1 MSNISVFG
9 LGYVG
14 CVSLGCLAEL
24 GNTVIGVDVNN
35 HKVDLINR
43 GKPTIIEK
51 DIDVLIARHQQA
63 GKISATTDYKT
74 AVQSTEVTF
83 ICVGTPSV
91 PNGQLNMEYV
101 FNAARQIADG
111 LKAKERFHVVAV
123 RSTVFP
129 GTNKKVAEIIAE
141 KTGKTPDVDF
151 AVVSNPEF
159 LREGSAVEDYFNPSI
174 TVIGSNNNRA
184 AEIMSGIYEKINAP
198 VVVSSIEAA
207 EIIKYINNTF
217 HALKITFAN
226 EVGNI
231 CKALDIDPY
240 EVMRLFK
247 MDNRLNIS
255 TAYFNP
261 GMAYGGSC
269 LPKDLLGLM
278 TIAHDNYVKA
288 PVISAIA
295 ESNHNQQQRALE
307 LVIKAGH
314 KKIGL
319 LGLAFKKGTDDLRYS
334 PLVNLVESLIGK
346 GYQVSIFDR
355 FVNISNLTGTNKQY
369 IEQHLPHLT
378 GLLKDNLKEV
388 IEQSQTLVIGHN
400 PEEAD
405 YELISQFDG
414 VIIDLVR
421 LKTEKLQGKTIMGIS
436 W

>member
-1 MSNISVFG
+1 MFG

-24 GNTVIGVDVNN
+24 GNTVIGVDVSN
-35 HKVDLINR
+35 HKVDLINE

-51 DIDVLIARHQQA
+51 DIDVLIDRHKKA
-63 GKISATTDYKT
+63 GKISATTDFIQ
-74 AVQSTEVTF
+74 AVESSDITF
-83 ICVGTPSV
+83 ICVGTPSL
-91 PNGQLNMEYV
+91 PTGQLNMEYV
-101 FNAARQIADG
+101 FNAARQIAEG
-111 LKAKERFHVVAV
+111 LKSKESFHVVAI

-129 GTNKKVAEIIAE
+129 GTNRRVAEIIAE
-141 KTGKTPDVDF
+141 QAGKTENIDF

-174 TVIGSNNNRA
+174 TVIGSNNARA
-184 AEIMSGIYEKINAP
+184 TEIMSGIYNKIDAP
-198 VVVSSIEAA
+198 LIVSSIQAA
-207 EIIKYINNTF
+207 EIIKYVNNTF

-231 CKALDIDPY
+231 CKALNIDPY
-240 EVMRLFK
+240 EVMKLFK

-269 LPKDLLGLM
+269 LPKDLLGLL

-288 PVISAIA
+288 PVISSIA
-295 ESNHNQQQRALE
+295 ESNLNQLQRALE
-307 LVIKAGH
+307 LVMNTGH

-334 PLVNLVESLIGK
+334 PLVSLVESLIGK
-346 GYQVSIFDR
+346 GYQVSIYDR
-355 FVNISNLTGTNKQY
+355 FVNISNLTGTNKKY
-369 IEQHLPHLT
+369 IDQHLPHIT
-378 GLLKDNLKEV
+378 ALLKDNLKEV
-388 IEQSQTLVIGHN
+388 IEQSETLVIGHT
-400 PEEAD
+400 PDESD
-405 YELISQFDG
+405 YELIAQFDG
-414 VIIDLVR
+414 VIVDLVR
-421 LKTEKLQGKTIMGIS
+421 LKAEKLHGKSIIGIN